1 MGGKRPDQ
9 YRLDPAEAGSTDY
22 KFRDDDEGIKEQE
35 RQELEENRAEQRES
49 MIPKRGENPVL
60 REMRE
65 RNDESRRDAERE
77 RSAATDR
84 DEHSD

>member
-9 YRLDPAEAGSTDY
+9 YRLDPGEAGSTDY
-22 KFRDDDEGIKEQE
+22 KFRGDDEGIKEQE

-77 RSAATDR
+77 RSDSKGGGK
-84 DEHSD
+84 DSD

>member
-9 YRLDPAEAGSTDY
+9 HNIDPGEAGSTDY
-22 KFRDDDEGIKEQE
+22 KFRREDEGIKERE
-35 RQELEENRAEQRES
+35 KQELETSRAEQEDS

-65 RNDESRRDAERE
+65 RNDESRRDAARE
-77 RSAATDR
+77 RADALDV
-84 DEHSD
+84 DERSD